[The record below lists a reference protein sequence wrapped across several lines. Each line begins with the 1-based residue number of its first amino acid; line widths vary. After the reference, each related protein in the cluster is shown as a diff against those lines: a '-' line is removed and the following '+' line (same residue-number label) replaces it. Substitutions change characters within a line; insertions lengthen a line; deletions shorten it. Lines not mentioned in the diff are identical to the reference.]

1 MARGWREGGERVLRV
16 QSLAF
21 QYLVNSY
28 ARLMRGWLRRVSA
41 RPLVAGTA
49 SPARHRPVHVTSFP
63 QMSIR
68 SRMPPA
74 AGRLAPYS
82 THILL
87 SKRRHPAV
95 RVREGEDAVK
105 LLGLLLANGGDL
117 NQMVLGMTPIY
128 VAAQNS
134 RVGVVCALRGLVL
147 PAC

>member
-1 MARGWREGGERVLRV
+1 
-16 QSLAF
+16 
-21 QYLVNSY
+21 
-28 ARLMRGWLRRVSA
+28 
-41 RPLVAGTA
+41 
-49 SPARHRPVHVTSFP
+49 
-63 QMSIR
+63 
-68 SRMPPA
+68 MPPA